1 MVAAVSPVRF
11 TVPAERTGAVVSV
24 LPAVIVTS
32 LAPLIHL
39 VALAA
44 EPSARVSEP
53 PVLYIAPYPT
63 LAVSTKCPEVMTTV
77 PPVLRVEYW
86 AV

>member
-11 TVPAERTGAVVSV
+11 TVPDERTGAVVSR
-24 LPAVIVTS
+24 AVTITS
-32 LAPLIHL
+32 LAPLIHF

-53 PVLYIAPYPT
+53 LVLYIAPYPT

-77 PPVLRVEYW
+77 PPVLRAEYW